1 MSGQSKQQ
9 SKMKHTATCCGA
21 PSFTIEDMRRF
32 AGEAWGP
39 LGVSIVEKWR
49 VFNIA
54 YFNGVLRPVPLV
66 VTNTQPFGKRLAF
79 CSYNPD
85 THGRTITLNVPKA
98 HCILLADNGVLL
110 HEMIHQFLF
119 ERGEYASHDGAGW
132 RREIMRLTKQIAGR
146 DIWAGRSV
154 VRRIDGKP
162 TRFNLPSADGQTS
175 LTQDHIARWPHTADI
190 DLGSLGEAQH

>member
-1 MSGQSKQQ
+1 
-9 SKMKHTATCCGA
+9 MKHDAACYA
-21 PSFTIEDMRRF
+21 PPFTIEDMRRF

-49 VFNIA
+49 AFNAA
-54 YFNGVLRPVPLV
+54 YFDGALRPVPLV

-85 THGRTITLNVPKA
+85 TRGRTITLNVPKA
-98 HCILLADNGVLL
+98 HRTLLADNGVLL

-119 ERGEYASHDGAGW
+119 ERGEYASHNGAGW

-146 DIWAGRSV
+146 D
-154 VRRIDGKP
+154 
-162 TRFNLPSADGQTS
+162 L
-175 LTQDHIARWPHTADI
+175 
-190 DLGSLGEAQH
+190 